1 MTASGH
7 RELRSLEPIFSPQ
20 VVRRLVA
27 CCVHA
32 HDGGGCGAEHARRR
46 GPWHGANRDKS
57 RRRVNREGANRL
69 EAHRQRGRHRQQ
81 QQWHHEEVSPEMAG
95 DGFRPRRLA
104 EIPNYV
110 FEYMYHALMCLGFNS
125 LILGLPR
132 RIPRLLVHDVSVDV
146 SSEPA
151 SGRSSSRS
159 TRTLRK
165 ARPTITYAL

>member
-27 CCVHA
+27 CCVQA

-110 FEYMYHALMCLGFNS
+110 FEYHALMCLGFNTV
-125 LILGLPR
+125 I
-132 RIPRLLVHDVSVDV
+132 
-146 SSEPA
+146 A
-151 SGRSSSRS
+151 
-159 TRTLRK
+159 
-165 ARPTITYAL
+165 